1 MMMKDKIE
9 IFTDGSARGNP
20 GPGGY
25 GIILKYKNAVKEISQ
40 GFKLTTNNRMELL
53 GVITA
58 LKELKSNKIPIVIY
72 SDSKYVIDA
81 IQQKWVNGW
90 ERTGF
95 KNKKNKDLW
104 LQYLQLAPS
113 FSIEFVWVKGHAGH
127 PENERC
133 DELAVSAAL
142 GNDLL
147 IDEEFER
154 SRASNTLL

>member
-1 MMMKDKIE
+1 MVKDRIE

-25 GIILKYKNAVKEISQ
+25 GIILKYKGSVKEIAQ
-40 GFKLTTNNRMELL
+40 GYRMTTNNRMELL

-58 LKELKSNKIPIVIY
+58 LQHLKSNKIPITIY

-81 IQQKWVNGW
+81 IEKKWVLGW
-90 ERTGF
+90 QKIGF

-104 LQYLQLAPS
+104 LQYLAIAPQ
-113 FSIEFVWVKGHAGH
+113 FDIELVWVKGHAGH

-142 GNDLL
+142 GKNLL
-147 IDEEFER
+147 IDEVFEQ
-154 SRASNTLL
+154 SREDQTLL

>member
-1 MMMKDKIE
+1 MVKDRIE

-25 GIILKYKNAVKEISQ
+25 GIILKYKGSVKEIAQ
-40 GFKLTTNNRMELL
+40 GYRMTTNNRMELL

-58 LKELKSNKIPIVIY
+58 LQHLKSNKIPITIY

-81 IQQKWVNGW
+81 IEKKWVLGW
-90 ERTGF
+90 QKIGF

-104 LQYLQLAPS
+104 LQYLAIAPQ
-113 FSIEFVWVKGHAGH
+113 FDIELVWVKGHAGH

-142 GNDLL
+142 GKNLL
-147 IDEEFER
+147 IDEVFEQ
-154 SRASNTLL
+154 SRVDQKLL

>member
-1 MMMKDKIE
+1 MQTERIE

-25 GIILKYKNAVKEISQ
+25 GIILKYKGSIKEISQ
-40 GFKLTTNNRMELL
+40 GFRLTTNNRMELL

-58 LKELKSNKIPIVIY
+58 LKHLKSNKIPITIY

-90 ERTGF
+90 AKTGF

-104 LQYLQLAPS
+104 MQWLQLAPP
-113 FSIEFVWVKGHAGH
+113 FQIELIWVKGHAGH
-127 PENERC
+127 PEDERC
-133 DELAVSAAL
+133 DELAVNAAL
-142 GNDLL
+142 GNQLL

-154 SRASNTLL
+154 LKENETLL

>member
-1 MMMKDKIE
+1 MIKDRIE

-25 GIILKYKNAVKEISQ
+25 GIILKYKGSVKEIAQ
-40 GFKLTTNNRMELL
+40 GFRMTTNNRMELL

-58 LKELKSNKIPIVIY
+58 LQHLKSNKIPITIY

-81 IQQKWVNGW
+81 IEKKWVLGW
-90 ERTGF
+90 QKIGF

-104 LQYLQLAPS
+104 LQYLAIAPQ
-113 FSIEFVWVKGHAGH
+113 FDIELVWVKGHAGH

-142 GNDLL
+142 GKNLL
-147 IDEEFER
+147 IDEVFEQ
-154 SRASNTLL
+154 SREDQTLL